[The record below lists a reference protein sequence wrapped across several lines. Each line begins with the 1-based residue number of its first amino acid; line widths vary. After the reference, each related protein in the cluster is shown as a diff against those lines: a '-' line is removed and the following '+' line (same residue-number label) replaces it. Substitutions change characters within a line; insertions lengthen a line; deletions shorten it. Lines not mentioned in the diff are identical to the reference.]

1 MSSTVSTG
9 RLKSFFS
16 TPLISRIL
24 STAVVAATCA
34 LANAPTA
41 ASAQGLTWTVTPG
54 ARWIDWDK
62 ALPFDESRLLGGSMG
77 IGFGRYV
84 GLEAFHH
91 EESDLSLFSNQA
103 DAPTVDVAQSGA
115 RVTLAFGTGT
125 LVPIVGGGAS
135 LLRFRPDGG
144 ERTRKL
150 SLDYGGGLRIVLA
163 ERLQGEVALEKTR
176 YFFDAATLLDPTLP
190 TPDDARENLTLRA
203 GLGIQLGRR
212 SFDRSADLDDSFA
225 QRYQAPFAGF
235 ALAIEP
241 VIGRLDF
248 DGATGLARQDMVG
261 VRAGLDFGSF
271 FGVRAFH
278 WWGTEDDFRTT
289 NGFRI
294 IGGEA
299 QFNLAAGPGLTPF
312 LTGGAGQLHWTP
324 RGNGVNPAPA
334 DQTAIILGGGVDF
347 NFGRRIR
354 ASISARD
361 YILGSADL
369 TADPDLGSVVDPDDL
384 IHNWQVSAGLK
395 LVLGG
400 SGGLIRSAVP
410 QSDVGEIA
418 PEPTDARAGEPV
430 VETAKGAAVAGDPAV
445 KVEPVEAA
453 GVAPAAG
460 QPAAGQPAVRTADAP
475 LARTAGAPATPAPAG
490 QPVSGAADGR
500 NIIIPVPETGEL
512 YVRFGDPRGATVLGR
527 ALAGDTA
534 GAAAGAGAAGT
545 APAGSAASLTAEE
558 LREIIREEFRTQV
571 ADSLRATPDTAQAAA
586 IRRLEARIDS
596 LTRVIRERPVM
607 VPAAAPAAAGGQV
620 PAAAPAA
627 GAGGAQAAAIP
638 SAMESAPIDRSLR
651 ETRFFTGFA
660 TTGPSQ
666 ILLGLATDIGP
677 VTRKWDF
684 LSLVP
689 SIAIGFGDSRPTYL
703 AALSAEYR
711 FGGLPLGS
719 MSVAPMVSVGAG
731 VFRGRSFE
739 AVVPTFVGASLEVD
753 GGALRAFDNVFF
765 GLQGVDFM
773 NGGRFLV
780 GLRRTP

>member
-1 MSSTVSTG
+1 MISSVSFG
-9 RLKSFFS
+9 RLKSLFAGRAF
-16 TPLISRIL
+16 
-24 STAVVAATCA
+24 AVAAFA
-34 LANAPTA
+34 GVVFSLASAPTSV
-41 ASAQGLTWTVTPG
+41 SAQGLTWTVSPS

-163 ERLQGEVALEKTR
+163 ERLQGEIALEKTR

-190 TPDDARENLTLRA
+190 TPDEARENLTLRA

-294 IGGEA
+294 LGGEA

-324 RGNGVNPAPA
+324 RGNGINPAPA

-361 YILGSADL
+361 YILGSSDL

-410 QSDVGEIA
+410 PTDLREIA
-418 PEPTDARAGEPV
+418 PEPTP
-430 VETAKGAAVAGDPAV
+430 ETDKVAAGDAVKADPTVAPTAPAV
-445 KVEPVEAA
+445 EAPR
-453 GVAPAAG
+453 VAPTTG
-460 QPAAGQPAVRTADAP
+460 EPAVRTAEAP
-475 LARTAGAPATPAPAG
+475 AVRTAGAPATPVPAG
-490 QPVSGAADGR
+490 QVASGAADGR
-500 NIIIPVPETGEL
+500 NIVIPVPETGEL
-512 YVRFGDPRGATVLGR
+512 YVRFGDPRGATALSR
-527 ALAGDTA
+527 SLAGDSVA
-534 GAAAGAGAAGT
+534 GAAAGA
-545 APAGSAASLTAEE
+545 PATPSLSAAE
-558 LREIIREEFRTQV
+558 LREIIREEFRLQM

-586 IRRLEARIDS
+586 MRRLEARIDS
-596 LTRVIRERPVM
+596 LTRVIRERPV
-607 VPAAAPAAAGGQV
+607 VTPAPAGGQV
-620 PAAAPAA
+620 PAVAPAA
-627 GAGGAQAAAIP
+627 GAGGAQAAAP
-638 SAMESAPIDRSLR
+638 TVVDSAPIDRSLR
-651 ETRFFTGFA
+651 ETRFFTGFS
-660 TTGPSQ
+660 TTGSSQ
-666 ILLGLATDIGP
+666 IVLGLATDIGP
-677 VTRKWDF
+677 VTRRWDM
-684 LSLVP
+684 LNLVP

-711 FGGLPLGS
+711 FGALPLGD
-719 MSVAPMVSVGAG
+719 VGIAPLVGVGAG
-731 VFRGRSFE
+731 IFRGRDFE
-739 AVVPTFVGASLEVD
+739 AVVPTFVGASLEID
-753 GGALRAFDNVFF
+753 EGALSALDNVFF
-765 GLQGVDFM
+765 GLQGLDFL

>member
-1 MSSTVSTG
+1 MSASVSIG
-9 RLKSFFS
+9 RLKSFLS
-16 TPLISRIL
+16 TPFFSRIL
-24 STAVVAATCA
+24 SSRIPSMGISSSRIPSGMPLRRPLRTPVVIGAAVVGVACA
-34 LANAPTA
+34 FASAPTA
-41 ASAQGLTWTVTPG
+41 ISAQGLTWTVTPG

-62 ALPFDESRLLGGSMG
+62 ALPFDDSRLLGGSMG

-91 EESDLSLFSNQA
+91 EASDLSLFTDPA

-125 LVPIVGGGAS
+125 FVPIVSGGAS
-135 LLRFRPDGG
+135 LLRFRPEGL

-150 SLDYGGGLRIVLA
+150 SLDYGGGLRFVLG
-163 ERLQGEVALEKTR
+163 ERLQGEVGLDKTR

-190 TPDDARENLTLRA
+190 TSDEAKTNLTLRA

-212 SFDRSADLDDSFA
+212 SFDRSADLDDAFA

-248 DGATGLARQDMVG
+248 DGATGLAKQDMVG
-261 VRAGLDFGSF
+261 IRAGVDFGSF

-324 RGNGVNPAPA
+324 RGNGINPAPA
-334 DQTAIILGGGVDF
+334 DQTAVILGAGVDF

-361 YILGSADL
+361 YILGSSDL
-369 TADPDLGSVVDPDDL
+369 TADPDLGSVVDPDEL

-410 QSDVGEIA
+410 ARDAGAIA
-418 PEPTDARAGEPV
+418 PEPVAAEPRT
-430 VETAKGAAVAGDPAV
+430 TAAPKADPASP
-445 KVEPVEAA
+445 E
-453 GVAPAAG
+453 
-460 QPAAGQPAVRTADAP
+460 PAVRTADVQP
-475 LARTAGAPATPAPAG
+475 ARMAPATEAPRAATGDPARDRVAAPA
-490 QPVSGAADGR
+490 SADGR
-500 NIIIPVPETGEL
+500 NIIIPVPESGEL
-512 YVRFGDPRGATVLGR
+512 YVRFGDPQGNSPLGR
-527 ALAGDTA
+527 GLAGDA
-534 GAAAGAGAAGT
+534 GAEAVT
-545 APAGSAASLTAEE
+545 PSLGAEE
-558 LREIIREEFRTQV
+558 LREIIRDEFRRLV
-571 ADSLRATPDTAQAAA
+571 ADTARTASDADQAAA
-586 IRRLEARIDS
+586 LRRLEARIDS
-596 LTRVIRERPVM
+596 LMRIIRERP
-607 VPAAAPAAAGGQV
+607 APAVSPAPVAAGGRT
-620 PAAAPAA
+620 PAANPSA
-627 GAGGAQAAAIP
+627 AGGAQASTGAVAV
-638 SAMESAPIDRSLR
+638 ENVPIDRSLR

-677 VTRKWDF
+677 VTRRWDF
-684 LSLVP
+684 VSLVP
-689 SIAIGFGDSRPTYL
+689 SIAMGFGDTRPTYL

-711 FGGLPLGS
+711 FGALPLGGVA
-719 MSVAPMVSVGAG
+719 VAPMVSVGAG

-753 GGALRAFDNVFF
+753 GGALRALDNVFF

>member
-1 MSSTVSTG
+1 MRPSTSLD
-9 RLKSFFS
+9 RLKSTFVRSLFG
-16 TPLISRIL
+16 LAMV
-24 STAVVAATCA
+24 AVF
-34 LANAPTA
+34 APMA
-41 ASAQGLTWTVTPG
+41 VSGQGLTWTVSPS

-62 ALPFDESRLLGGSMG
+62 ALPFDDTRLLGGSMG

-91 EESDLSLFSNQA
+91 EETGVSLFADQA

-125 LVPIVGGGAS
+125 FVPILGGGAS
-135 LLRFRPDGG
+135 LLRFRPEGG

-150 SLDYGGGLRIVLA
+150 SLDYGGGLRFVLG
-163 ERLQGEVALEKTR
+163 ERLQGEVGLDKTR

-190 TPDDARENLTLRA
+190 TSDEARNNLTLRA

-212 SFDRSADLDDSFA
+212 SFDRTADLDDAFA
-225 QRYQAPFAGF
+225 QRYQAPFSGF

-248 DGATGLARQDMVG
+248 DGATGLDKQDMVG
-261 VRAGLDFGSF
+261 IRAGLDFGSF
-271 FGVRAFH
+271 FGIRAFH

-299 QFNLAAGPGLTPF
+299 QFNLAAGPGITPF

-324 RGNGVNPAPA
+324 RGNGPNPAPA
-334 DQTAIILGGGVDF
+334 DQTAVILGAGVDF

-354 ASISARD
+354 ASVSARD

-369 TADPDLGSVVDPDDL
+369 TADPDLGSVVDPDEL

-410 QSDVGEIA
+410 TNQPVPIA
-418 PEPTDARAGEPV
+418 PEPAAADRPTDPAAPRVAEAP
-430 VETAKGAAVAGDPAV
+430 KPDPRAVAPTAAAPAV
-445 KVEPVEAA
+445 PTAA
-453 GVAPAAG
+453 APA
-460 QPAAGQPAVRTADAP
+460 V
-475 LARTAGAPATPAPAG
+475 PATPATA
-490 QPVSGAADGR
+490 ATADGR
-500 NIIIPVPETGEL
+500 NIVIPVPETGEL
-512 YVRFGDPRGATVLGR
+512 YVRFGDPQGSSPLSRGLV
-527 ALAGDTA
+527 GDPVA
-534 GAAAGAGAAGT
+534 GAAT
-545 APAGSAASLTAEE
+545 PALGAEE
-558 LREIIREEFRTQV
+558 LREIIREEFRRLV
-571 ADSLRATPDTAQAAA
+571 ADTARTTTDAGQAAA
-586 IRRLEARIDS
+586 LRRLESRIDS
-596 LTRVIRERPVM
+596 LMRLMRDRPA
-607 VPAAAPAAAGGQV
+607 PAAAPAGGRMPAVNPSAAG
-620 PAAAPAA
+620 
-627 GAGGAQAAAIP
+627 GGAQA
-638 SAMESAPIDRSLR
+638 STGAMPTTAVPIDRSLR

-677 VTRKWDF
+677 VTRRWDF
-684 LSLVP
+684 VSLVP

-711 FGGLPLGS
+711 FGALPLGDVD
-719 MSVAPMVSVGAG
+719 VAPMLSIGAG
-731 VFRGRSFE
+731 LFRGRNFE
-739 AVVPTFVGASLEVD
+739 AVVPTFVGASLEID
-753 GGALRAFDNVFF
+753 EGRLRAFDRVFF

-780 GLRRTP
+780 GIRRTP